1 MKQKCI
7 RALAAL
13 LCLGSLLQSA
23 GAVNATPTTNP
34 IYVNGVQVEL
44 DSYTIDGFTYY
55 KIRDLAEVLNI
66 ETDYDT
72 STDSVLIWD
81 SDPKTK
87 NDSPTGDDP
96 SGTQKEP
103 DKTDDSTPPAFGPD
117 QPIPTNPDT
126 NTSTNTTVTGDP
138 PGTADAKN
146 PGSSR
151 GVVDGKIVVLL
162 DAGHSGSDGGAH
174 DAAAKHF
181 ERDYNIIIAQMVQ
194 KTLEANGAE
203 VHLVREPQET
213 QRIPETERQARIR
226 KYAREYPIDVLVS
239 IHHNGANQKATGSEV
254 LVQIAYEKGGPGQ
267 DLAHCIESEYRALG
281 RTIRPTK
288 YQHSEEND
296 EKDRQYLLRVAYEE
310 DLLAVI
316 SEYCFMDVPSDLQLI
331 LTTEGQQ
338 KEADALSA
346 AILKYF
352 ASHPF

>member
-7 RALAAL
+7 RALAAV
-13 LCLGSLLQSA
+13 LCLGSLLQSV

-44 DSYTIDGFTYY
+44 DSYTINGYTYY

-81 SDPKTK
+81 GDPKTE
-87 NDSPTGDDP
+87 DA
-96 SGTQKEP
+96 
-103 DKTDDSTPPAFGPD
+103 PPAETDPAETPDGTGETAPPSFGPG
-117 QPIPTNPDT
+117 QPIPTDPDAAVDT
-126 NTSTNTTVTGDP
+126 GTTVTGDP

-213 QRIPETERQARIR
+213 QRIPETEREARIR
-226 KYAREYPIDVLVS
+226 KFAREYPIDVLVS

-288 YQHSEEND
+288 YQHSAENN

-352 ASHPF
+352 SSHPF

>member
-7 RALAAL
+7 RALAAM

-23 GAVNATPTTNP
+23 GAVDATPTTNP

-44 DSYTIDGFTYY
+44 DSYTINGYTYY

-81 SDPKTK
+81 GDPKTE
-87 NDSPTGDDP
+87 DDP
-96 SGTQKEP
+96 NAQEGPTVP
-103 DKTDDSTPPAFGPD
+103 DGTDDPPSFGPG
-117 QPIPTNPDT
+117 QPIPTDP
-126 NTSTNTTVTGDP
+126 STYTTVTGDP
-138 PGTADAKN
+138 PGTADAAN

-174 DAAAKHF
+174 DAAEKHF

-194 KTLEANGAE
+194 KNLEANGVE

-213 QRIPETERQARIR
+213 QRIPETERQERIR

-239 IHHNGANQKATGSEV
+239 IHHNAVNQKATGSEV

-267 DLAHCIESEYRALG
+267 ELAHCIENEYRALG

-288 YQHSEEND
+288 YQHSAENND
-296 EKDRQYLLRVAYEE
+296 KDRQYLLRVAYEE

-338 KEADALSA
+338 READALSA

-352 ASHPF
+352 SSHPF